1 MRKRL
6 TLLLILVFLVATSI
20 ATPLPVKAEPKTIV
34 VPDDY
39 PTIQAAVD
47 NANAG
52 DTVYVKKGTYS
63 YTGGGDDAIWIDK
76 PLSLIGEDSQKTVI
90 TRTEGYLK
98 YTYNVISITADNVTI
113 SGFTII
119 GNWGLTGLSAGGS
132 GIRIIGNNIASSF
145 WGIRGGSENC
155 VISQNNITGN
165 DVGISSSSSNSVISG
180 NNITGNHWSGL
191 TIGSCQNV
199 TIKENII
206 SANGMGPDEGDGMGF
221 GGLVFWT
228 DANNVRVCENNITD
242 NQFGVRFSRSCNDSE
257 VYNNN
262 IMHNDI
268 GVFLSNFV
276 LTTSYSSV
284 GSRNKV
290 YDNNLIENAQ
300 NAFVGRAS
308 PYNISMIDNAIGNG
322 TDVVLWDNGKVGN
335 YWSDYKSKYPNA
347 SEVDGSGIGDT
358 PYVIDENNKDRYP
371 ILESFS
377 IGPPRISVL
386 SPLAQT
392 YNETSV
398 PLVFTVGKLV
408 NWTGYS
414 FDGAENVSIAGNTTL
429 TWLSSGSHN
438 VTVYAKDLLG
448 NVGASETVVFTAE
461 PFPILPVVVA
471 SAAVVIGIG
480 LLVYF
485 KKRGHQRESH

>member
-1 MRKRL
+1 MITGKHKW
-6 TLLLILVFLVATSI
+6 ILVFLVSLLLIQFYGVAGSRVS
-20 ATPLPVKAEPKTIV
+20 ASSNSDNLPPAGSLI

-39 PTIQAAVD
+39 PTIQAAID

-63 YTGGGDDAIWIDK
+63 YTGGGGDAIRIDK
-76 PLSLIGEDSQKTVI
+76 PLSLMGEDSQKTVI
-90 TRTEGYLK
+90 TRTEGYIK

-119 GNWGLTGLSAGGS
+119 GNWGLTGLRIAGS
-132 GIRIIGNNIASSF
+132 GIKIIGNNIASSSN
-145 WGIRGGSENC
+145 GILCGGENYI
-155 VISQNNITGN
+155 ISQNNLTGN
-165 DVGISSSSSNSVISG
+165 DDGIAFYSSNSVISG
-180 NNITGNHWSGL
+180 NNITGNHFSGL

-199 TIKENII
+199 TIKENNI
-206 SANGMGPDEGDGMGF
+206 SANGMGPDEGNGMGF
-221 GGLVFWT
+221 GGLVFWI
-228 DANNVRVCENNITD
+228 DANNVRVYENNITD

-262 IMHNDI
+262 IMRNGLGI
-268 GVFLSNFV
+268 NV
-276 LTTSYSSV
+276 LTRA
-284 GSRNKV
+284 GGLGNKV
-290 YDNNLIENAQ
+290 YYNNIVDNTQSALVQQ
-300 NAFVGRAS
+300 NVTA
-308 PYNISMIDNAIGNG
+308 
-322 TDVVLWDNGKVGN
+322 VVSWDNGYVGN
-335 YWSDYKSKYPNA
+335 YWSDYHSKYPNA

-377 IGPPRISVL
+377 IGPPKISVL

-414 FDGAENVSIAGNTTL
+414 LDGAENVTIAGNTTL
-429 TWLSSGSHN
+429 TWLSSGLHN

-461 PFPILPVVVA
+461 PFPTALVITTVVII
-471 SAAVVIGIG
+471 AVVGFILI
-480 LLVYF
+480 VYF
-485 KKRGHQRESH
+485 KKRKH